1 MINGVKSATSNV
13 LSGVPQ
19 GSVIGPLLFSIY
31 VNDLPSIVS
40 SQVLLFAD
48 DVKLFCPIVNQQ
60 SNFQL
65 KQDLLLLKEW
75 SMKWLLNFNIVKT
88 FVMHLGMSY
97 ILYGWT
103 TPTGSI

>member
-1 MINGVKSATSNV
+1 MINGVKSATSDV

-31 VNDLPSIVS
+31 VNDLPSVVS
-40 SQVLLFAD
+40 SQVLFAD

-65 KQDLLLLKEW
+65 SIGTRSLITKRVVNKL
-75 SMKWLLNFNIVKT
+75 LLNFNIVKT
-88 FVMHLGMSY
+88 FNCYASG
-97 ILYGWT
+97 
-103 TPTGSI
+103 